1 MAQSLPQHL
10 QKYIVE
16 QDYNKY
22 TAMDHAVWRYILR
35 QLRAFLSKHGHPSY
49 LEGLKKTG
57 IEIDRIPKIS
67 EISSKLEKFGWRALP
82 VSGFIPPA
90 AFMELQ
96 ALSVLPIA
104 SDMRTLEHLEYT
116 PAPDIVHEAA
126 GHAPILANPEF
137 AEYLQRYAQV
147 AKKAIISSEDLAQ
160 YEAIRVLSDLKENP
174 ESTEAQITAAQK
186 NLDHVSKNISHIS
199 EAAELS
205 RMNWWTAEYGLIG
218 TLEHPKI
225 FGAGLLS
232 SVGESRWCLSDK
244 VKKLPLTV
252 DCIHT
257 SYDITEPQPQLF
269 VTPDFKTLSK
279 VLNQFSRKMA
289 FRHGGLEGVNKAI
302 QAQSVTTIA
311 LNSGLQIS
319 GICSEAL
326 LTEQGELAYLKLRG
340 PTQLS
345 AQDQELSG
353 HDKQYHKEGF
363 GSPVGFFKTRP
374 GDCPSTFSD
383 ADLKNLGFEKQA
395 LVQFQYTNGI
405 EIKGIYKS
413 HLRANGGNN
422 SAGKLMLMTFEN
434 CLVTW
439 KGQTLFDPSWGTYDM
454 AIGSVISSVFGG
466 PADRVSY
473 GETDD
478 FVAARVP
485 QPKYSDEQK
494 LLFNLYQQV
503 RTLRE
508 NKSEGPALEAALE
521 PILKNHAEHFS
532 KDWLLKLEAFELL
545 LSRAPQSALKTK
557 IRSELKDMSSSTPEK
572 KTVIEDGLN
581 LAHQL

>member
-16 QDYNKY
+16 QDYSKY
-22 TAMDHAVWRYILR
+22 TSLDHAVWRYILR
-35 QLRAFLSKHGHPSY
+35 QLRSFLSKNAHPSY
-49 LEGLKKTG
+49 LEGLQKTG

-137 AEYLQRYAQV
+137 AAYLQQYAQV

-174 ESTEAQITAAQK
+174 SSTDAEIAEAQK

-199 EAAELS
+199 EAAQLS

-218 TLEHPKI
+218 SLDQPRI

-232 SVGESRWCLSDK
+232 SVGESRLCLSDK
-244 VKKLPLTV
+244 VKKLPLNV
-252 DCIHT
+252 DCIDMT
-257 SYDITEPQPQLF
+257 YDITEPQPQLY
-269 VTPDFKTLSK
+269 VTPDFHTLSV
-279 VLNQFSRKMA
+279 VLEQFAETMA
-289 FRHGGLEGVNKAI
+289 YKKGGLEGIRKAI
-302 QAQSVTTIA
+302 QAQSVTTLE

-326 LTEQGELAYLKLRG
+326 LSEQHLAYLKFRG
-340 PTQLS
+340 PTQLC
-345 AQDQELSG
+345 AKDQELLG
-353 HDKQYHKEGF
+353 HDKSYHKGGF
-363 GSPVGFFKTRP
+363 GSPVGFFQQKPNQDPATL
-374 GDCPSTFSD
+374 SD
-383 ADLKNLGFEKQA
+383 ADLKTLGFEKDA
-395 LVQFQYTNGI
+395 LVQFKYTSGI

-413 HLRANGGNN
+413 NLRVG
-422 SAGKLMLMTFEN
+422 GKLVLMTFES

-454 AIGSVISSVFGG
+454 AVGSSVASVFGG
-466 PADRVSY
+466 AADRISY

-485 QPKYSDEQK
+485 QPKYSTEQK
-494 LLFNLYQQV
+494 LLFDLYQQV

-508 NKSEGPALEAALE
+508 NKTANTDLEKALE
-521 PILKNHAEHFS
+521 PILKKHTEHFS
-532 KDWLLKLEAFELL
+532 VDWLLKLEAYELIL
-545 LSRAPQSALKTK
+545 NRAPSSSLKTK
-557 IRSELKDMSSSTPEK
+557 IQTELKELSSSLPEK
-572 KTVIEDGLN
+572 KTVIDDGLN
-581 LAHQL
+581 LAHQI